1 MIRKIHIETIVIYI
15 LLFFVESSSS
25 FIRPTIIPK
34 RDIDTKPLP
43 NFVNITIIKDIENDI
58 DTYRRINSSSIL
70 RRRMNVFDEFEEF
83 SKRGHNSLTSII

>member
-1 MIRKIHIETIVIYI
+1 MIRKIYFKTIVINI

-25 FIRPTIIPK
+25 FIRPIIIPK

-70 RRRMNVFDEFEEF
+70 RRRSVFDEFEEF

>member
-1 MIRKIHIETIVIYI
+1 MIRKIYFKTIVINI

-25 FIRPTIIPK
+25 FIRPLIIPK

-70 RRRMNVFDEFEEF
+70 RRMNVFDEIEKF
-83 SKRGHNSLTSII
+83 SKRENNSITSII

>member
-15 LLFFVESSSS
+15 LLFFGELSSS
-25 FIRPTIIPK
+25 FIRPAIIPK
-34 RDIDTKPLP
+34 RDITTKPLP

-70 RRRMNVFDEFEEF
+70 RRRSVLDEFEEF
-83 SKRGHNSLTSII
+83 SKRGHNSLTFII